1 MSVLELEDPDILCL
15 QETKCSETK
24 LPDEL
29 KNVKGYK
36 SYFVEG
42 LHSLALS
49 SFISKLFFS
58 HLNVV
63 LLSIHEGNLLYNL
76 IILTIPDKC
85 L

>member
-15 QETKCSETK
+15 QETKCSEKK

-42 LHSLALS
+42 SYSLCALE
-49 SFISKLFFS
+49 FHLRTIFFF
-58 HLNVV
+58 LYTVV
-63 LLSIHEGNLLYNL
+63 LPSVHEGIVSSYR
-76 IILTIPDKC
+76 T
-85 L
+85 